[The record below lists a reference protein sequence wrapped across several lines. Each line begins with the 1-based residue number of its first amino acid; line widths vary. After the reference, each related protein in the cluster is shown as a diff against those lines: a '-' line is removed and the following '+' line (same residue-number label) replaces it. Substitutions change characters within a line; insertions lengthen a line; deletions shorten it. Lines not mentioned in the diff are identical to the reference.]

1 MDLLIRQLQWIQNV
15 ISNIAEAITLASMT
29 PRQAWILIV
38 ISLLSPI
45 IESLMDTMYIHRNP
59 HSM

>member
-45 IESLMDTMYIHRNP
+45 IESLMDTMYIDRNP
-59 HSM
+59 HSK